1 MSKSNKE
8 LAVEVAIEL
17 IKANPKL
24 VYGIN
29 VPKISNAIDL
39 KSVVNIINTV
49 NSTLEEI
56 DKNNSIINFN
66 KDLAYLQNSFFFFFC
81 QIL

>member
-56 DKNNSIINFN
+56 DKNNSTHH
-66 KDLAYLQNSFFFFFC
+66 
-81 QIL
+81 

>member
-1 MSKSNKE
+1 MNKTNKE

-24 VYGIN
+24 VYGVHVN
-29 VPKISNAIDL
+29 KISDTTSL
-39 KSVVNIINTV
+39 ESVVNIIKTI

-56 DKNNSIINFN
+56 DKNTIS
-66 KDLAYLQNSFFFFFC
+66 Q
-81 QIL
+81 

>member
-1 MSKSNKE
+1 MSKNNKE

-24 VYGIN
+24 VYGVN
-29 VPKISNAIDL
+29 VAKISNAIDL
-39 KSVVNIINTV
+39 KSVVNIIKTI

-56 DKNNSIINFN
+56 DKTN
-66 KDLAYLQNSFFFFFC
+66 LQ
-81 QIL
+81 

>member
-1 MSKSNKE
+1 MSKNNRE

-24 VYGIN
+24 VYGVN
-29 VPKISNAIDL
+29 VTKISNAIDL
-39 KSVVNIINTV
+39 KSVVNIIKTI

-56 DKNNSIINFN
+56 DKTN
-66 KDLAYLQNSFFFFFC
+66 LQ
-81 QIL
+81 